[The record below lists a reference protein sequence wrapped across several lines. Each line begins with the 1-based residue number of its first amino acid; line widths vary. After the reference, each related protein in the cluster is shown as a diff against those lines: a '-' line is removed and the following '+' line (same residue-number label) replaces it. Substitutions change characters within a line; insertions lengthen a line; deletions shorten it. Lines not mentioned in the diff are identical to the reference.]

1 MNIYS
6 FSNTSSLGGARV
18 ELRVREYSQGQA
30 KRNKTIPV
38 LWAGLG
44 ANLTNV
50 RLLRLFLGCYDF
62 TLSKRNDINGLTMRV
77 GRVLLRCYVF

>member
-1 MNIYS
+1 MNGIS
-6 FSNTSSLGGARV
+6 SLNTSSLGGARV
-18 ELRVREYSQGQA
+18 ELRMREYSQGQS

-50 RLLRLFLGCYDF
+50 RLLRLFLRCYDF

-77 GRVLLRCYVF
+77 GGALLRCYVF